1 MPNPPNRSADRPA
14 RNPTPAEVR
23 AAREAA
29 GLTQAQAAVLVHAST
44 RNWQQWEQEA
54 GSNVRRMHPG
64 LWELFQA
71 KANEMGALKTITIYA
86 AGWYSAAAGRCE
98 SGVFDGRIEFPQALH
113 APLFDLLCEE
123 AMEHERF
130 EPREKWMR
138 AARGLGFKMEAF
150 ARSAGLSLPRGDWL
164 ISPMYD
170 AAYVHWGMG
179 VV

>member
-1 MPNPPNRSADRPA
+1 MNNPEPS
-14 RNPTPAEVR
+14 EIR

-29 GLTQAQAAVLVHAST
+29 GLTQEQAGELIHGSRRA
-44 RNWQQWEQEA
+44 WQDYES
-54 GSNVRRMHPG
+54 GVRKMHPG

-71 KANEMGALKTITIYA
+71 KANDMGALKTITIYA